1 MTPIRHLPEAPT
13 GRRPLA
19 PGAGIDA
26 HRHDTHQIV
35 YACRGVLSVTTS
47 AGTWVAPANRAIWI
61 PAGTVHEHRAHGDTD
76 LRLVGL
82 ADNPLGLD
90 HPTVLVVGPLLRELI
105 IAYTTDTQPSPPRH
119 PDGPGTPPPRPDD
132 GRPRNS
138 STLKDVPLDPANTGH
153 ALPATRRPPT
163 TPGSADHAFSDA
175 LRDDRSP
182 GTVPGTG
189 DSTGDSGGGIRGRGS
204 GVGERSGGGG
214 AGDGG
219 DGREGGGGRG
229 GGRGGVGDA
238 GGRGGGDG
246 GERERLWAVLVDQL
260 KRAPEQPLHL
270 PTARDPR
277 LAAVCAILHRDP
289 ADGRT
294 LAQLAAQAGT
304 SDRTL
309 ARLCRRELGMSFPQ
323 WRTQL
328 RLHQAL
334 LLLADGVAVTTVA
347 HRCGWAS
354 ASAFIDVFRRAFGYT
369 PGKAFTL

>member
-1 MTPIRHLPEAPT
+1 MTAIRHLPEAPT

-35 YACRGVLSVTTS
+35 YACRGVLSVTTG

-76 LRLVGL
+76 LCLVGL
-82 ADNPLGLD
+82 ADNPLGLG
-90 HPTVLVVGPLLRELI
+90 HPTVLGVGPLLRELI
-105 IAYTTDTQPSPPRH
+105 ITYTAD
-119 PDGPGTPPPRPDD
+119 DPPPP
-132 GRPRNS
+132 
-138 STLKDVPLDPANTGH
+138 
-153 ALPATRRPPT
+153 
-163 TPGSADHAFSDA
+163 
-175 LRDDRSP
+175 
-182 GTVPGTG
+182 
-189 DSTGDSGGGIRGRGS
+189 
-204 GVGERSGGGG
+204 
-214 AGDGG
+214 
-219 DGREGGGGRG
+219 
-229 GGRGGVGDA
+229 
-238 GGRGGGDG
+238 DG

-260 KRAPEQPLHL
+260 KRAPEQRLHL

-289 ADGRT
+289 ADSRT
-294 LAQLAAQAGT
+294 LAQLAVQAGT

-328 RLHQAL
+328 RLHHAL

-354 ASAFIDVFRRAFGYT
+354 ASAFIDVFGRAFGYT
-369 PGKAFTL
+369 PGRAFTL